1 MIPRYT
7 LPEME
12 KIWSEENRFN
22 RMFEIELAVCE
33 ALSKTG
39 IMPEVDYKKI
49 KQKAKLDIERVR
61 EIEKVTKHD
70 IAAFVD
76 QISENLGD
84 ESRWIH
90 FGLTSSDVLDTA
102 TAIQLRDS
110 SDLILKKLKTLSDE
124 LKKLAVKHKNTMM
137 IGRTHGMH
145 AEPITFG
152 VKVLGWYAETERLI
166 ALIESTRETVSYG
179 KLSGTVGTYTQ
190 NDPEIEKIVCN
201 KLGLKPEPVSTQ
213 IIPRDRYA
221 VYILRLALVAGA
233 IERFAVEIRNLQRTE
248 ISEVEEFFSKG
259 QKGSSAMPHKRNPI
273 LSENICGL
281 ARLVKANSMVSLEN
295 MALWHERDIS
305 HSSAERVVLPD
316 SSIVIDFILTRFA
329 NIVKN
334 LVVYPENMKANLE
347 KSYGAYFSQNVLL
360 RLIKKG
366 LKRDTAYKIV
376 QKISHTSLQEKK
388 DFGTIAKND
397 MELKEHLSAQEIQEC
412 TNLKSYTRNID
423 KIFKSVLKE

>member
-152 VKVLGWYAETERLI
+152 VKVLGWYAETDSLHLLNLPEKPFLTANYRVPSGHI
-166 ALIESTRETVSYG
+166 HRMTR
-179 KLSGTVGTYTQ
+179 K
-190 NDPEIEKIVCN
+190 
-201 KLGLKPEPVSTQ
+201 
-213 IIPRDRYA
+213 
-221 VYILRLALVAGA
+221 
-233 IERFAVEIRNLQRTE
+233 
-248 ISEVEEFFSKG
+248 
-259 QKGSSAMPHKRNPI
+259 
-273 LSENICGL
+273 
-281 ARLVKANSMVSLEN
+281 
-295 MALWHERDIS
+295 
-305 HSSAERVVLPD
+305 
-316 SSIVIDFILTRFA
+316 
-329 NIVKN
+329 
-334 LVVYPENMKANLE
+334 
-347 KSYGAYFSQNVLL
+347 
-360 RLIKKG
+360 
-366 LKRDTAYKIV
+366 
-376 QKISHTSLQEKK
+376 
-388 DFGTIAKND
+388 
-397 MELKEHLSAQEIQEC
+397 
-412 TNLKSYTRNID
+412 
-423 KIFKSVLKE
+423 

>member
-1 MIPRYT
+1 M
-7 LPEME
+7 
-12 KIWSEENRFN
+12 
-22 RMFEIELAVCE
+22 
-33 ALSKTG
+33 G
-39 IMPEVDYKKI
+39 IVRLLLQDYKKI

-90 FGLTSSDVLDTA
+90 YGLTSSDVLDTA

-110 SDLILKKLKTLSDE
+110 SGLILKKLKTLSDE

-152 VKVLGWYAETERLI
+152 VKILGWYSEIQRQI
-166 ALIESTRETVSYG
+166 KMMESTKETISYG

-190 NDPEIEKIVCN
+190 NDPEIEKYVCE
-201 KLGLKPEPVSTQ
+201 KLNLKPEPVSTQ
-213 IIPRDRYA
+213 VVPRDRHA
-221 VYILRLALVAGA
+221 VYLTTLALIAGS
-233 IERFAVEIRNLQRTE
+233 IERFAVEIRHLQRTE
-248 ISEVEEFFSKG
+248 VGEAEEFFSKG
-259 QKGSSAMPHKRNPI
+259 QKGSSAMPHKRNPV
-273 LSENICGL
+273 LSENLCGL
-281 ARLVKANSMVSLEN
+281 ARLIKSYSIVGLEN
-295 MALWHERDIS
+295 IALWHERDIS
-305 HSSAERVVLPD
+305 HSSAERIVLPD
-316 SSIVIDFILTRFA
+316 SSIAMDFILARFTDIA
-329 NIVKN
+329 GN

-360 RLIKKG
+360 KLIKKG
-366 LKRDTAYKIV
+366 LKRDAAYKIV
-376 QKISHTSLQEKK
+376 QKISHTALQEREDFGIIAKK
-388 DFGTIAKND
+388 DE
-397 MELKEHLSAQEIQEC
+397 ELKEHLSAQEIQEC

-423 KIFKSVLKE
+423 KIYKAVLKE